1 MNDPNYP
8 RLLKLA
14 ERLSSRTRPGPESVF
29 DPIGLR
35 LQLPPERWD
44 YHCTP
49 LNSVTFASTGGD
61 GVHFGFLEVQGCASS
76 PVVMTIPLSDIN
88 NVIIGEGLF
97 EFLCLGV
104 GRGYFALEEL
114 AYNREAAAALLNG
127 EVDEEMDSD
136 EVRLLHLLRQEF
148 RLEPWPEVEGRLHA
162 LEQKYAAAI
171 QLPDFEEWRARN
183 GV

>member
-1 MNDPNYP
+1 MIDPNYP

-14 ERLSSRTRPGPESVF
+14 ERVSGQLHVSPESVF
-29 DPIGLR
+29 DPIGLI

-76 PVVMTIPLSDIN
+76 LVVMTVPMSDVN
-88 NVIIGEGLF
+88 NFIVGESLF

-104 GRGYFALEEL
+104 RRGYFALEEL
-114 AYNREAAAALLNG
+114 AYDRERAILLNR
-127 EVDEEMDSD
+127 EVDEEMGSD
-136 EVRLLHLLRQEF
+136 EVRLLNLIQEEF
-148 RLEPWPEVEGRLHA
+148 KLEPWPEVEGHLRL
-162 LEQKYAAAI
+162 LEQRFAASI
-171 QLPDFEEWRARN
+171 RIPDFE
-183 GV
+183 